1 MCDNI
6 YKEYSAQRRGRK
18 RDNTMDFSDK
28 KRIVV
33 KVGTSTLAHNTGS
46 LNLRRVSKLIEVFSD
61 LKNAGRELVFVS
73 SGAQGVGA
81 ARAGLRH
88 KPTAI
93 PEKQACAAIGQCELM
108 HIYDREF
115 QKYDHTVA
123 QVLLTRDVIS
133 NKLRKENVINTL
145 ETLLDMNIVP
155 IINANDTVSIEE
167 LDFDENDTLSAIV
180 ATLCRADLLVILTD
194 VDGLFDKNPRL
205 PDAKLIPV
213 VNKVTDEM
221 IASAKDKGSEFASG
235 GMLTKLEASIIAGEN
250 GIPTVIIK
258 GSDPNI
264 LYDLFENKA
273 TCTVFLPQGNK

>member
-1 MCDNI
+1 
-6 YKEYSAQRRGRK
+6 
-18 RDNTMDFSDK
+18 MDYSDK
-28 KRIVV
+28 KRIVI
-33 KVGTSTLAHNTGS
+33 KVGTSTLAHSTGS
-46 LNLRRVSKLIEVFSD
+46 LNIRRVSKLIEVFSD
-61 LKNAGRELVFVS
+61 LKNAGREIVFVS

-81 ARAGLRH
+81 ARAGLRT
-88 KPTAI
+88 KPKEI

-123 QVLLTRDVIS
+123 QLLLTRDVIS

-145 ETLLDMNIVP
+145 EKLLDMGIVP
-155 IINANDTVSIEE
+155 IISANDTVSIEE

-180 ATLCRADLLVILTD
+180 ARLCEADLLVILTD
-194 VDGLFDKNPRL
+194 VDGLYDKNPKY

-213 VNKVTDEM
+213 VEKVTDEM

-235 GMLTKLEASIIAGEN
+235 GMLSKLEASLIAGEG
-250 GIPTVIIK
+250 GIPTVIIR

-273 TCTVFLPQGNK
+273 TCTVFLPHKDN

>member
-6 YKEYSAQRRGRK
+6 YKEYPALRCGRK
-18 RDNTMDFSDK
+18 RDNKMDFSDK
-28 KRIVV
+28 KRVVV
-33 KVGTSTLAHNTGS
+33 KVGTSTLAHHTGS

-61 LKNAGRELVFVS
+61 LKNAGREIIFVS

-88 KPTAI
+88 KPVEI
-93 PEKQACAAIGQCELM
+93 PQKQACAAIGQCELM

-145 ETLLDMNIVP
+145 ETLLEMGIVP

-180 ATLCRADLLVILTD
+180 AKLCNADLLVILTD
-194 VDGLFDKNPRL
+194 VDGLFDKNPKL
-205 PDAKLIPV
+205 PDAKLLPEV
-213 VNKVTDEM
+213 KKVTDEM

-235 GMLTKLEASIIAGEN
+235 GMLTKLEASIIAGES

-273 TCTVFLPQGNK
+273 TCTVFLPQEEK

>member
-1 MCDNI
+1 
-6 YKEYSAQRRGRK
+6 
-18 RDNTMDFSDK
+18 MDFSEK

-33 KVGTSTLAHNTGS
+33 KVGTSTLAHPTGS
-46 LNLRRVSKLIEVFSD
+46 LNIRRVAKLIEVFSD
-61 LKNAGRELVFVS
+61 LKNSGRELVFVT

-88 KPTAI
+88 KPTEI
-93 PEKQACAAIGQCELM
+93 PQKQACAAIGQCELM

-115 QKYDHTVA
+115 QKHNHTVA

-145 ETLLDMNIVP
+145 DTLLDMGIVP

-180 ATLCRADLLVILTD
+180 AKLCTADLLVILTD
-194 VDGLFDKNPRL
+194 VEGLYDKNPSH

-213 VNKVTDEM
+213 VEKVTDEM

-235 GMLTKLEASIIAGEN
+235 GMLSKLEASIIAGES

-258 GSDPNI
+258 GSDPEI

-273 TCTVFLPQGNK
+273 TCTVFKPQD